1 MVESKIVSIQ
11 DTDDFV
17 NILVYGDSGIGKT
30 VFCGTDDRVLFVA
43 PEDNSDGLLSARLA
57 GSTADKWPIN
67 TWQDLV
73 EAFNWL
79 YEQVE
84 ENGKIDYNWIVID
97 SLTEMQI
104 MAMRDILDR
113 AIEENPQRDPD
124 IPQIQDWQK
133 YYEMVKRMIK
143 AFNALPVN
151 VLYTALS
158 RQTENEE
165 GEEYLIPDLQGKKD
179 NYAKQVVS
187 WMTSFGCMQI
197 KRIRPEATEDNKKP
211 RVREVRRITWRDT
224 GLITGKDRTTVLTPY
239 TDVVDVYD
247 ESSNGLTLKDIRLRI
262 EAKKSGG
269 KSPAAKRPARRT
281 APVKVQEKETVDA

>member
-269 KSPAAKRPARRT
+269 KTPAAKRPARRT